1 MEGIM
6 TNTSMNGG
14 APASQP
20 IPTRTREL
28 PLPAT
33 ELKVQ
38 ARLLVNALRRNDP
51 EALVLAA
58 SVAQSR
64 RWPTPDSWT
73 LTHCMNIV
81 SAQAGFDHWDH
92 ARRVLGGE
100 SVPGDDLGTL
110 WYEHACGALTN
121 QWFARYEEARAILAG
136 DPSLYLLP
144 YRRQYVLV
152 DLYFIEL
159 LGLDAAARPWTEA
172 GRDLVGAYASP
183 AWNALALQRLRAMR
197 K

>member
-1 MEGIM
+1 M
-6 TNTSMNGG
+6 TNTPLNGG
-14 APASQP
+14 ASASQR

-28 PLPAT
+28 PLPAN

-38 ARLLVNALRRNDP
+38 ARLLINAIRSHDQ
-51 EALVLAA
+51 EALAIA
-58 SVAQSR
+58 RSVAQSR
-64 RWPTPDSWT
+64 RWPEPASWT

-81 SAQAGFDHWDH
+81 SARAGFDHWDH
-92 ARRVLGGE
+92 ARLVLGGK
-100 SVPGDDLGTL
+100 SAPGADVGTL

-121 QWFARYEEARAILAG
+121 QWFARYEEARSILEG

-144 YRRQYVLV
+144 YRHQYVLV
-152 DLYFIEL
+152 DLHFIEL
-159 LGLDAAARPWTEA
+159 LGLDPSARPWTEA
-172 GRDLVGAYASP
+172 GRDLVDGYASP